1 VPLVAALIAVPLPFK
16 TPVTVVDSVNAGVAP
31 PELLPARPL
40 ADATETAVTVPD
52 VPVKVPPD
60 SVKPPATLISSAA
73 PVDAVVLP
81 RSLPVA
87 IVRPF
92 ALAYA
97 LGAT

>member
-1 VPLVAALIAVPLPFK
+1 VPEAAALIAVPLPFS
-16 TPVTVVDSVNAGVAP
+16 TPVMVVESVKAGVAP
-31 PELLPARPL
+31 PELVPAKPL
-40 ADATETAVTVPD
+40 AETTETAVTVPEL
-52 VPVKVPPD
+52 PVKVPPD

-73 PVDAVVLP
+73 PVVAVVLP
-81 RSLPVA
+81 KSLLVA